1 MFRGKRLHLVII
13 LAAMVHYILFLHS
26 FPVIPRRPPETKDIC
41 FTFYIYTPKT
51 ITSKTEEPKN
61 IINKEFEE
69 ILLEVY
75 AAQTSGKSAYAQ
87 AEEGLGAR
95 EIFYAQDPEIGER
108 DEPLPDSG
116 ETHQVS
122 ETGRQG
128 NSKMLLSGSNVIK
141 ALSGLSWQDKLWLL
155 KILSRCSMDELLQIK
170 SMLEDGVTWEENKA
184 MFTILRKK
192 VTDQEQ
198 KKIDSLIEAYTQ

>member
-1 MFRGKRLHLVII
+1 
-13 LAAMVHYILFLHS
+13 
-26 FPVIPRRPPETKDIC
+26 
-41 FTFYIYTPKT
+41 
-51 ITSKTEEPKN
+51 
-61 IINKEFEE
+61 
-69 ILLEVY
+69 
-75 AAQTSGKSAYAQ
+75 
-87 AEEGLGAR
+87 
-95 EIFYAQDPEIGER
+95 
-108 DEPLPDSG
+108 
-116 ETHQVS
+116 
-122 ETGRQG
+122 
-128 NSKMLLSGSNVIK
+128 MLLSGSNVIK